1 MNYADTL
8 DIRTL
13 ASDWRELGD
22 PESGEMSQDE
32 QANYTEE
39 SQRYIALCGEL
50 GCDPNPD
57 ALEDYGDSYEP
68 TLIRAS
74 DFQLYAQELAEDIGA
89 IPVDLPWPI
98 RCIDWE
104 YAARELAYDYSVVRY
119 EGTDYYIRSC

>member
-13 ASDWRELGD
+13 ASDWREILDDHTGGD
-22 PESGEMSQDE
+22 TDPIL
-32 QANYTEE
+32 APYV
-39 SQRYIALCGEL
+39 ALCGEL
-50 GCDPNPD
+50 GIDPTPD

-74 DFQLYAQELAEDIGA
+74 DFKLYAQELAEGIGA
-89 IPVDLPWPI
+89 IPADLPWPI

-104 YAARELAYDYSVVRY
+104 YAARELAYDYSMVAY
-119 EGTDYYIRSC
+119 DGTDYYIRSC